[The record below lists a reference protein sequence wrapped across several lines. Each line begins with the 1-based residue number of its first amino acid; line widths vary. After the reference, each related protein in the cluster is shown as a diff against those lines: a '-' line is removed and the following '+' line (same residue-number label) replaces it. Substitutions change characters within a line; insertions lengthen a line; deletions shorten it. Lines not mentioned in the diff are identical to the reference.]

1 MDYLRQALATHPLEE
16 FLTLS
21 PDDNGHH
28 YNIIHVAVFC
38 LQQEFLREL
47 ITKLPPSIV
56 HSLISQQDIN
66 EFRIN
71 SVHYA
76 ALRGDVEI
84 LRLLLGFYRDSPSP
98 SSSGLSIE
106 KPWLAMD
113 SKGNTPLQSALELGK
128 EECALEIMSMD
139 MEVLCNM
146 VNSNGTSPLLE
157 AVRCRCPKVAV
168 KILTADH
175 GYSTSGD
182 DELTP
187 LDLAPNS
194 TEEVCRLLLEKHPE
208 MLKKVDET
216 GLNILHLWV
225 RIGHVWPF
233 HLLIERE
240 ETSAW
245 RKDYID
251 LLCAVENEK
260 NYNPLHVAATGSNE
274 KSVEIVQLLV
284 EAYVKAYEKEKG
296 EILRMSP
303 WRQENVDGET
313 PLMRALISRHE
324 ELALYFL
331 SLDLDLV
338 LYETRGILYCA
349 VLYGSDRA
357 VEKMLM
363 SIDPSTLRLKSYN
376 PEGQNVLHAASNCT
390 ERTTILLMDKLPWLI
405 NEPDENGKRPIDTAS
420 EAGTAWLI
428 ELLLKKD
435 PSSITSSPYAW
446 TFACANGHLAA
457 IDSFISHCPDF
468 RKLCLELRDTPL
480 HYIRLRAYREYKEF
494 IAIPMIEEMKN
505 VVDSEGAT
513 PLHLAIG
520 YKNIMLTEVLLT
532 TDRVDKTIQ
541 DKKGKTAIDLLVE
554 ICDQDG
560 EWDAMC
566 KRVGI
571 NPRLRTT
578 YIQPTNLN
586 IGRAT
591 YQSSASS
598 PGEMRST
605 LSVVAALLATLT
617 FAAGFTLPGGFNNDT
632 GIATLSGK
640 AAFLVFILADTYAM
654 CCAMFVL
661 FCLIWSMVCD
671 SDKSLLLIDRS
682 VLILMQSLYGTLLAF
697 MTGVYT
703 VIAHK
708 SLWAAIFVFVMCSLV
723 AISANR
729 TVLYKLLDK
738 LIPSADR
745 KVHNHVRSLEEGHHL
760 QHTYTDMKIQ

>member
-1 MDYLRQALATHPLEE
+1 ML
-16 FLTLS
+16 
-21 PDDNGHH
+21 
-28 YNIIHVAVFC
+28 
-38 LQQEFLREL
+38 
-47 ITKLPPSIV
+47 K
-56 HSLISQQDIN
+56 
-66 EFRIN
+66 
-71 SVHYA
+71 
-76 ALRGDVEI
+76 
-84 LRLLLGFYRDSPSP
+84 LLLDFYRSSP
-98 SSSGLSIE
+98 SSSSSDLSTE
-106 KPWLAMD
+106 KPWLALD
-113 SKGNTPLQSALELGK
+113 SKRSTPLQSALEQGK
-128 EECALEIMSMD
+128 EECALELMSMD
-139 MEVLCNM
+139 MEVLCNT
-146 VNSNGTSPLLE
+146 VNDYGTSPLFE
-157 AVRCRCPKVAV
+157 AVRCRCPKVAG
-168 KILTADH
+168 KILKSDH

-182 DELTP
+182 AGLTP
-187 LDLAPNS
+187 LDFAPNS

-216 GLNILHLWV
+216 GLTFLHLWV
-225 RIGHVWPF
+225 RLGHVWPF
-233 HLLIERE
+233 HLIRDLEA
-240 ETSAW
+240 TSAW
-245 RKDYID
+245 RIDYID
-251 LLCAVENEK
+251 LLCAIDVEGN
-260 NYNPLHVAATGSNE
+260 NPLHEAATLFNE
-274 KSVEIVQLLV
+274 KTVEVVQLLV

-303 WRQENVDGET
+303 WRQANVNGET
-313 PLMRALISRHE
+313 PLMRALINRHE

-338 LYETRGILYCA
+338 LYETKGILYYA
-349 VLYGSDRA
+349 VLHGCDRA

-363 SIDPSTLRLKSYN
+363 SIQPSTLKLKSYN
-376 PEGQNVLHAASNCT
+376 DKGQNVLHVASNCT
-390 ERTTILLMDKLPWLI
+390 ERTTILLMDNLPWLI
-405 NEPDENGKRPIDTAS
+405 NEPDGNGKRPIDTAS
-420 EAGTAWLI
+420 EAGTAWLV

-446 TFACANGHLAA
+446 TFACVNGHLAA
-457 IDSFISHCPDF
+457 INSFISHCPDF
-468 RKLCLELRDTPL
+468 RKLCLELRQTPL
-480 HYIRLRAYREYKEF
+480 HFIRLGAYREYKEF
-494 IAIPMIEEMKN
+494 ISIPMIEEMKN

-513 PLHLAIG
+513 PLHLAIV

-554 ICDQDG
+554 MCDQDS

-566 KRVGI
+566 KRSGI

-578 YIQPTNLN
+578 YIQSTNFNL
-586 IGRAT
+586 GRAT
-591 YQSSASS
+591 NQNSASS

-640 AAFLVFILADTYAM
+640 AAFIVFILADTYAM

-703 VIAHK
+703 VIAPK
-708 SLWAAIFVFVMCSLV
+708 SLWAAILVFVMCSFV

-729 TVLYKLLDK
+729 TILYKLLDK
-738 LIPSADR
+738 LISSANR
-745 KVHNHVRSLEEGHHL
+745 KVHNHVPSLEEGAPL
-760 QHTYTDMKIQ
+760 TTNIDQDGNPTTNG